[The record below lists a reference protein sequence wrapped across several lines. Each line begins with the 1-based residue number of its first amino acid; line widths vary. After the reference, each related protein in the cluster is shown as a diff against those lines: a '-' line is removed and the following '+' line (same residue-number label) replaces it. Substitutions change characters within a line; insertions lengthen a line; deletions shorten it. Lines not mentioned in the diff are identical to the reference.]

1 MHFKYSTDLETEMRT
16 SLRLAICCLTLM
28 SVTTGCST
36 TATRELDAE
45 RIKVHNSPLELRGG
59 EGVPIAHIAIDGGVT
74 IGATEVELRTDQRVA
89 TLRYREAALSLVDH
103 SMREASKFTRTAM
116 PRVLFGMMFRGVDR
130 TTKKLEADANRIP
143 HSPRFCALLDEMRV
157 SQDVMVS
164 KVDALTRYARLQPQ
178 DVDDCTSGRPY
189 RQSL

>member
-1 MHFKYSTDLETEMRT
+1 MHFKYPTDLETEMWM

-28 SVTTGCST
+28 SVTAGCST
-36 TATRELDAE
+36 KATRELDAE
-45 RIKVHNSPLELRGG
+45 RIKAHNSPLELRGE

-74 IGATEVELRTDQRVA
+74 IGTKDVELRTDQRVA
-89 TLRYREAALSLVDH
+89 TLRYRVAALNLVDH
-103 SMREASKFTRTAM
+103 SMREASQFTRTAM
-116 PRVLFGMMFRGVDR
+116 PRVLFGMVFRGVDR

-143 HSPRFCALLDEMRV
+143 HSPRFCTLLDEMRA

-164 KVDALTRYARLQPQ
+164 KVDELRRYARLTRQ
-178 DVDDCTSGRPY
+178 DVDDCKSGHPY